1 MNKKY
6 YILEVLILIICTYI
20 GNKLGGLFFFLP
32 LIELTIFLIIK
43 ENISIKQTR
52 QEKENIENSLDNETE
67 EYIEKQ
73 KSKTNII
80 ECKVCGKE
88 IPYNEY
94 RTCEECHQK
103 ILGRLSE
110 KNQKHFCMNCGKE
123 IKDDWNFCNYCGYK
137 LNK

>member
-6 YILEVLILIICTYI
+6 YILEFIILVICTYI

-32 LIELTIFLIIK
+32 VIEIIIFLIIK
-43 ENISIKQTR
+43 ENISIKQTH
-52 QEKENIENSLDNETE
+52 QKKENIESSLDNETA

-94 RTCEECHQK
+94 GTCEECHQK
-103 ILGRLSE
+103 ILKRLAE
-110 KNQKHFCMNCGKE
+110 KN
-123 IKDDWNFCNYCGYK
+123 
-137 LNK
+137 